1 MDPLIDN
8 QMVTD
13 FRKASVPASPPTG
26 ALIVV
31 NMAMSPK
38 GQEPPSARRPLRRE
52 VPPRCVH
59 GCGFRGKG
67 GVALCVFFV
76 ADFSAFYG
84 SP

>member
-31 NMAMSPK
+31 NMATAGAMIAEHAVVLETMAMSPK
-38 GQEPPSARRPLRRE
+38 GQEPPSARRPLRQ
-52 VPPRCVH
+52 
-59 GCGFRGKG
+59 
-67 GVALCVFFV
+67 
-76 ADFSAFYG
+76 
-84 SP
+84 